1 MATYVITEA
10 CVGVKDATCVD
21 VCPVACIH
29 TTPEAPQYYIDPEIC
44 IACEQCFIVCPVN
57 AIYLETDLP
66 EQFHHYLEIN
76 AEFFR
81 GRKASVPPVSPE
93 QADAIA
99 ARILAY
105 AARAGLVIALAV
117 VDGAGAPVVAAEAA
131 GAPRDAAERALDKA
145 YTAARL
151 EVATHQLA
159 RGAERPAVKMPAGF
173 DEARMVAEGGGY
185 PLVNGNDLIGAIGVS
200 GSGNPQVDLLCCQA
214 GLAALRPHDG

>member
-1 MATYVITEA
+1 VTTYVITEA

-57 AIYLETDLP
+57 AIFLETDLP
-66 EQFHHYLEIN
+66 DRLQHYLEIN
-76 AEFFR
+76 AEFFHE
-81 GRKASVPPVSPE
+81 RKATVAPVSAE
-93 QADAIA
+93 QAGRIA
-99 ARILAY
+99 DLILAY
-105 AARAGLVIALAV
+105 AARAGLTIALVV
-117 VDGAGAPVVAAEAA
+117 VDAEGMPVRAAEVPGAPE
-131 GAPRDAAERALDKA
+131 DARERALDKA

-159 RGAERPAVKMPAGF
+159 RGAERPAVTMPAGF

-185 PLVNGNDLIGAIGVS
+185 PLVDGNDLIGAIGVS
-200 GSGNPQVDLLCCQA
+200 GSGNGQIDLLCCQA
-214 GLAALRPHDG
+214 GVAALRTPAD